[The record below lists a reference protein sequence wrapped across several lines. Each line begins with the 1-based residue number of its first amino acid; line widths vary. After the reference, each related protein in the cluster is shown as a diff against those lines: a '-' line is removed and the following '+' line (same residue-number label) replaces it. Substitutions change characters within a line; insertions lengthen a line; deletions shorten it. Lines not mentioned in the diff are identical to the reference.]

1 MAKMHPVLFFRQ
13 VRQEIG
19 KVVWPTRKETMMS
32 SLMVIIFTVLAALFF
47 FVVDQIIGYAMK
59 LILGLGG

>member
-1 MAKMHPVLFFRQ
+1 MAKMHSVLFFRQ

-47 FVVDQIIGYAMK
+47 FVVDQVIGYAMK